1 MMMLLYFYEIYA
13 FIKLFL
19 WSYGGRDCV
28 CRHAS
33 NGGDSRGMTALS
45 SIPAYRGFDY
55 VVRHLTRY
63 RGHDC
68 VVRLVRNG
76 FVKID
81 EK

>member
-33 NGGDSRGMTALS
+33 TGGYSRGMTVLS
-45 SIPAYRGFDY
+45 SILACRRRTRYRGFDY
-55 VVRHLTRY
+55 VVLIA
-63 RGHDC
+63 GMPEPD
-68 VVRLVRNG
+68 
-76 FVKID
+76 
-81 EK
+81 